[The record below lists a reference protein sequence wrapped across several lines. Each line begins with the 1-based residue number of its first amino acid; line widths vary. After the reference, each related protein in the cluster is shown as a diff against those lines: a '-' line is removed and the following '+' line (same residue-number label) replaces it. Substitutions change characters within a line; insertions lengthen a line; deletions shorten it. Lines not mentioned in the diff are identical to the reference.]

1 MTKNRK
7 LQYKQTPIGLIPEDW
22 EVKKLGEL
30 GTFFSGGTPLT
41 SKKEYYNGNIPFI
54 KSGEIYYDK
63 TEQFITQEALNNS
76 SAKMVS
82 IGDLLYALYGAN
94 SGEVAI
100 SKLNGAINQAILCI
114 KPPKILNTY
123 FIYNFLLDKKETII
137 TSYLQG
143 GQGNLSAEIIK
154 NLLIPLP
161 PLPEQQ
167 KIATILSTWDT
178 AIDKCKAIIKK
189 LKERNKGLARV
200 LLSGKMRV
208 KGFEG
213 TNDNNYKNL
222 SRFIHEV
229 SIRNT
234 DLKVNK
240 VLSVTNARGFINQL
254 EQFDREVASSD
265 LRNYKI
271 VKKGQFAYNP
281 SRVNV
286 GSLDLLI
293 NFNEGILSPMYIV
306 FEANNKL
313 ISSKFLYYHLK
324 SYWFIRHIPMFVQGS
339 VRDSLS
345 FDGLSS
351 IKFFI
356 PSIEE
361 QQSIANIL
369 DTAVAEL
376 NNYEQKLLILQQQ
389 KKGLMQQ
396 LLTGKRR
403 IKTII

>member
-30 GTFFSGGTPLT
+30 CKIKKGEQLNKIGLNNTDQYPVINGGVTPSGYTEKWNTLENTITISEGGNSCGFINLITSKFWSGGHCYTLLQIKEGVE
-41 SKKEYYNGNIPFI
+41 KKYLFFYLKNNERKIMKLRVGSGLPNIQLP
-54 KSGEIYYDK
+54 
-63 TEQFITQEALNNS
+63 
-76 SAKMVS
+76 
-82 IGDLLYALYGAN
+82 
-94 SGEVAI
+94 
-100 SKLNGAINQAILCI
+100 
-114 KPPKILNTY
+114 
-123 FIYNFLLDKKETII
+123 TIF
-137 TSYLQG
+137 
-143 GQGNLSAEIIK
+143 
-154 NLLIPLP
+154 NLLIILP
-161 PLPEQQ
+161 HIPEQQ

-178 AIDKCKAIIKK
+178 AIDNCKAIIKK

-208 KGFEG
+208 KEFEG

-254 EQFDREVASSD
+254 EQFDREVASND